1 MKRTK
6 LELAMEEE
14 KEYTEGT
21 LPAHEVTPGI
31 FLQLGLELEE
41 QQ

>member
-6 LELAMEEE
+6 LELAIEEE
-14 KEYTEGT
+14 KEYTKET
-21 LPAHEVTPGI
+21 LPTHEVMPGI